1 MENSMEVPKTL
12 KIELCATKKSI
23 CGTEVCLKKVESSK
37 QYLYSH
43 ACHNTSQENSQDVK
57 ST

>member
-1 MENSMEVPKTL
+1 MEVPKTL